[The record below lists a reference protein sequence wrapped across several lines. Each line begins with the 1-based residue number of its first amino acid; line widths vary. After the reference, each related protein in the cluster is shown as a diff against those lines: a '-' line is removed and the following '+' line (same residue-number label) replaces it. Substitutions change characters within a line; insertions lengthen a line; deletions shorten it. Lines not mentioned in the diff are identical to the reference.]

1 MTEGLFGLNPWWDGL
16 IRLLAIV
23 GIMTLAAMG
32 LIYIERK
39 VLGRFHARV
48 GPQRTGPFGI
58 LQSLADALKLIGKE
72 EDRKST
78 RLNSSH

>member
-72 EDRKST
+72 DLQIGRA
-78 RLNSSH
+78 HV